1 MSLAYLIMPKR
12 KKMLNTQYEID
23 KYTVQKKD
31 YNIYKCRGGRV
42 LKNKNKMSVDK
53 CFKTFKQSHFEWK

>member
-1 MSLAYLIMPKR
+1 
-12 KKMLNTQYEID
+12 MLKTQYEID